1 MRRIL
6 TVARREVASY
16 FDHPSAYILVV
27 AFLGLGL
34 FLTFRTIYAAGIA
47 TLRPF
52 FDLLPWLFAVF
63 IPAMTMRTLA
73 EERRSGTLEWLLA
86 HPLREVEVVLGK
98 FIGNWI
104 FVLGALVGTI
114 PTAFGLLKVSEA
126 DGGIMMAQYIGAVLL
141 GAQGVAIGLWASS
154 LTRNQITAFITS
166 ASVSFTLVFI
176 GTPVVLIGLP
186 PSLAV
191 DVSNLSV
198 LGHFDNVARGVV
210 DLRDVIYFLSTAG
223 LFLFMAVGHL
233 TRERL
238 SPGRSAS
245 RRLRRGSMA
254 MIAVVILLNLLGG
267 NIRGRL
273 DLTQEGLYTLSDGT
287 RQILGELDDIV
298 TLTLVISDELPAEL
312 QPTLRDVADLVADLR
327 RAAGGQLVVQDLN
340 PNDSQEAALEARNLG
355 ITQNE
360 FNVLRDDEFEVR
372 RGWFG
377 LAISYADQREVIPY
391 INRTDDLEFRLLSAI
406 STMTADER
414 QGVAFLTGFG
424 AQGPETFPSFARALS
439 ERYDLHTIDLA
450 LDTTPTLSRDSLDI
464 VVVAGPQAPLGA
476 PALEAIRSFMG
487 AGGSALFLI
496 DKHQVS
502 PESPMMYPV
511 FTGLE
516 SFLEERGVGTDA
528 GVVLDHS
535 SNSNIDMGQQGIF
548 RVVRPYPLWPIARRG
563 HDHPTTRDLSNFSAG
578 WATVLTVTDSAVQKL
593 WVTTEMGAIQDAGGI
608 IMPDALLE
616 PDPEDFQT
624 VTMAVALDPAAA
636 GDAGFLGGGSEFAME
651 GRIIV
656 VGDVDF
662 LQEQFLRAN
671 PQNLVFTLN
680 AIDWLAQDEALIGIR
695 SKLRTPPVMAFTSEF
710 ERAALKWGNL
720 VGVPLLLIFLGVV
733 RVTGR
738 RRRIE
743 ARWKAKAT
751 AS

>member
-1 MRRIL
+1 MRRIK
-6 TVARREVASY
+6 TVALREVSGF
-16 FDHPSAYILVV
+16 FDHQTAYILVV

-34 FLTFRTIYAAGIA
+34 FLTFRTIYAMGMA

-52 FDLLPWLFAVF
+52 FDLLPWLFAIF
-63 IPAMTMRTLA
+63 IPAMTMRSLA

-86 HPLREVEVVLGK
+86 HPLRETEVVLGK
-98 FIGNWI
+98 FIGNWL
-104 FVLGALVGTI
+104 FVLAALAGTI

-126 DGGIMMAQYIGAVLL
+126 DGGIMMAQYIGAALL
-141 GAQGVAIGLWASS
+141 AAQGVAIGLWASS
-154 LTRNQITAFITS
+154 LTRNQITAFMLA
-166 ASVSFTLVFI
+166 ASVSFTLVMI

-186 PSLAV
+186 PSLGV
-191 DVSNLSV
+191 GVINLSV
-198 LGHFDNVARGVV
+198 LGHFQNVARGLV

-223 LFLFMAVGHL
+223 LFLFMAVAIMS
-233 TRERL
+233 RERL
-238 SPGRSAS
+238 SAGRSAY
-245 RRLRRGSMA
+245 RRLRTGTA
-254 MIAVVILLNLLGG
+254 ALIAVVVVLNLLGG

-273 DLTQEGLYTLSDGT
+273 DLTEEGLYTLSDGT
-287 RQILGELDDIV
+287 REILGGLDDIV
-298 TLTLVISDELPAEL
+298 TLKLVISDELPAEL

-327 RAAGGQLVVQDLN
+327 RAADGQLVVENMD
-340 PNDSQEAALEARNLG
+340 PNDDEEVAREARSLG

-377 LAISYADQREVIPY
+377 LALLYADQREVIPY
-391 INRTDDLEFRLLSAI
+391 INRTDDLEFRLVSAI
-406 STMTADER
+406 SAMTMDER

-424 AQGPETFPSFARALS
+424 SQGPETFPSFARALS
-439 ERYDLHTIDLA
+439 ERYDLQTIDLSV
-450 LDTTPTLSRDSLDI
+450 DTVPSLSRDSLDV
-464 VVVAGPQAPLGA
+464 VVVAGPQQPLGA
-476 PALEAIRSFMG
+476 PAVEAIEFFID

-502 PESPMMYPV
+502 PETPIMYPV

-516 SFLEERGVGTDA
+516 SFLEAKGVGTDA
-528 GVVLDHS
+528 GVILDHA
-535 SNSNIDMGQQGIF
+535 SNSNIDMGQQGFF

-563 HDHPTTRDLSNFSAG
+563 DPHPTTRDLSNLSAG
-578 WATVLTVTDSAVQKL
+578 WATALTVTDSTVQKL
-593 WVTTEMGAIQDAGGI
+593 WVTTEMGAIQAAGGI

-616 PDPEDFQT
+616 PDPDDFQT
-624 VTMAVALDPAAA
+624 LTLAVAVDPAAT
-636 GDAGFLGGGSEFAME
+636 GDGGSSEEGNGSAAE
-651 GRIIV
+651 GRMIV

-710 ERAALKWGNL
+710 QRALLKWGNL
-720 VGVPLLLIFLGVV
+720 VGVPLLVVALGVV

-738 RRRIE
+738 RRRTE
-743 ARWKAKAT
+743 ARWKGL

>member
-1 MRRIL
+1 M
-6 TVARREVASY
+6 ASF
-16 FDHPSAYILVV
+16 FDHPTAYILIV

-63 IPAMTMRTLA
+63 IPAMTMRSLA

-98 FIGNWI
+98 FIGNWF
-104 FVLGALVGTI
+104 FVLVALIGTV

-126 DGGIMMAQYIGAVLL
+126 DGGIMMAEYIGAGLL
-141 GAQGVAIGLWASS
+141 AAQGVAIGLWASS
-154 LTRNQITAFITS
+154 LTRNQITAFMLA
-166 ASVSFTLVFI
+166 ASVSFTLVLI

-186 PSLAV
+186 PSLASG
-191 DVSNLSV
+191 VSNLSV
-198 LGHFDNVARGVV
+198 LGHFQNVARGVV
-210 DLRDVIYFLSTAG
+210 DLRDVIYFVSTAG
-223 LFLFMAVGHL
+223 LFLFMSVGVMS
-233 TRERL
+233 RERL
-238 SPGRSAS
+238 STGRSAY
-245 RRLRRGSMA
+245 RRLRTGTA
-254 MIAVVILLNLLGG
+254 ALTAIVVVLNLLGG

-287 RQILGELDDIV
+287 REILGGLDDIV
-298 TLTLVISDELPAEL
+298 TLKLVISDELPSEL
-312 QPTLRDVADLVADLR
+312 RPTLRDVADLVADLR
-327 RAAGGQLVVQDLN
+327 QAADGQLVVENLN
-340 PNDSQEAALEARNLG
+340 PNDDVEVATEARNLG

-377 LAISYADQREVIPY
+377 LAVLYADQREVIPF
-391 INRTDDLEFRLLSAI
+391 INRTDDLEFRLVSAI
-406 STMTADER
+406 ATMTTEER
-414 QGVAFLTGFG
+414 PGVGFLTGFG
-424 AQGPETFPSFARALS
+424 SQGPETFPSFTRALS
-439 ERYDLHTIDLA
+439 ERYDVQTIDLA
-450 LDTTPTLSRDSLDI
+450 VDTVPALSRDTLDI
-464 VVVAGPQAPLGA
+464 VVVAGPQQPLST
-476 PALEAIRSFMG
+476 PALEALRSFTE

-511 FTGLE
+511 VTGLE
-516 SFLEERGVGTDA
+516 EFLQEKGIGTDA
-528 GVVLDHS
+528 GVALDHS
-535 SNSNIDMGQQGIF
+535 SNANINMGQQGIF
-548 RVVRPYPLWPIARRG
+548 SVVRPYPLWPIAWRG
-563 HDHPTTRDLSNFSAG
+563 DTHPTTRDLNNLSVG

-593 WVTTEMGAIQDAGGI
+593 WVTTETGAIQAAGGI
-608 IMPDALLE
+608 IMPDALLSPN
-616 PDPEDFQT
+616 PDDFQT
-624 VTMAVALDPAAA
+624 LTLAVALDPAAA
-636 GDAGFLGGGSEFAME
+636 GNDEPSRQGAGSAE
-651 GRIIV
+651 GRMIV

-662 LQEQFLRAN
+662 LQEQFLRAS

-695 SKLRTPPVMAFTSEF
+695 SKLRTPPVMSFTSEF
-710 ERAALKWGNL
+710 QRVGLKWGNL
-720 VGVPLLLIFLGVV
+720 AGVPLLFVAVGIV

-743 ARWKAKAT
+743 ARWKEV

>member
-1 MRRIL
+1 MRRIR
-6 TVARREVASY
+6 TVAQREVSGF
-16 FDHPSAYILVV
+16 FDHQTAYILVV

-34 FLTFRTIYAAGIA
+34 FLTFRTIYAMGIA

-52 FDLLPWLFAVF
+52 FDLLPWLFAIF
-63 IPAMTMRTLA
+63 IPAMTMRSLA

-86 HPLREVEVVLGK
+86 HPLRETEVVLGK
-98 FIGNWI
+98 FIGNWL
-104 FVLGALVGTI
+104 FVLAALAGTI

-126 DGGIMMAQYIGAVLL
+126 DGGIMMAQYIGAALL
-141 GAQGVAIGLWASS
+141 AAQGVAIGLWASS
-154 LTRNQITAFITS
+154 LTRNQITAFMLA
-166 ASVSFTLVFI
+166 ASVSFTLVII

-186 PSLAV
+186 PSLGV
-191 DVSNLSV
+191 GVTNLSV
-198 LGHFDNVARGVV
+198 LGHFQNVARGVV

-223 LFLFMAVGHL
+223 LFLFMAVAIMS
-233 TRERL
+233 RERL
-238 SPGRSAS
+238 SAGRSAY
-245 RRLRRGSMA
+245 RRLRTGTA
-254 MIAVVILLNLLGG
+254 ALIAVVVVLNLLGG

-273 DLTQEGLYTLSDGT
+273 DLTQQGLYTLSDGT
-287 RQILGELDDIV
+287 QEILGGLDDIV
-298 TLTLVISDELPAEL
+298 TLKLVISDELPAEL

-327 RAAGGQLVVQDLN
+327 RAADGQLVVENLN
-340 PNDSQEAALEARNLG
+340 PNDDEEVAREARNLG

-372 RGWFG
+372 RGWLG
-377 LAISYADQREVIPY
+377 LALLYADQREVIPY
-391 INRTDDLEFRLLSAI
+391 INRTDDLEFRLVSAI
-406 STMTADER
+406 SAMTTDER

-424 AQGPETFPSFARALS
+424 SQGPETFPSFARALS
-439 ERYDLHTIDLA
+439 ERYDIQMIDLSV
-450 LDTTPTLSRDSLDI
+450 DTVPSLSRDSLDV
-464 VVVAGPQAPLGA
+464 VVVAGPQQPLGA
-476 PALEAIRSFMG
+476 PAVEAIESFID

-502 PESPMMYPV
+502 PETPIMYPV

-516 SFLEERGVGTDA
+516 SFLEAKGVGTDA
-528 GVVLDHS
+528 GVILDHA
-535 SNSNIDMGQQGIF
+535 SNSNIDMGQQSFF

-563 HDHPTTRDLSNFSAG
+563 DTHPTTRDLSNLSAG

-593 WVTTEMGAIQDAGGI
+593 WVTTEMGAIQAAGGI

-616 PDPEDFQT
+616 PDPDDFQT
-624 VTMAVALDPAAA
+624 LTLAVALDPAAR
-636 GDAGFLGGGSEFAME
+636 GDGGSSGEGNGSAAE
-651 GRIIV
+651 GRVIV

-662 LQEQFLRAN
+662 LQEQFVRAN

-710 ERAALKWGNL
+710 QRALLKWGNL
-720 VGVPLLLIFLGVV
+720 VGVPLLFVALGVV

-743 ARWKAKAT
+743 ARWKAL